1 MLIGICVNTVM
12 YVVYYSSQSIMTWV
26 YLFTQFGVAFQ
37 VTMAWMTPP
46 FLIQIL
52 LLHFNVTCRS
62 KKFNL
67 FKECKKCL
75 DMYNS
80 FSKSFRVFFFVYFIF
95 NQIYSIFYIFYVFT
109 KLMKPVYIWGAL
121 MGVVSQSVQTAF
133 VIFALNS
140 TSSAIDESFESL
152 QNLKIPIHERLL
164 QCPGEEE
171 KAQMNYLL
179 NKIEDVKPMNACGYF
194 EIGKSTLTSML
205 SVRLNLHTQS

>member
-1 MLIGICVNTVM
+1 MM
-12 YVVYYSSQSIMTWV
+12 YVIYYSSLSSIMTWL
-26 YLFTQFGVAFQ
+26 YLISQFGVAFQ

-52 LLHFNVTCRS
+52 LLHFNVTCTS
-62 KKFNL
+62 EKINL

-75 DMYNS
+75 EMYSS
-80 FSKSFRVFFFVYFIF
+80 FSKSFRTFFLVYFIF
-95 NQIYSIFYIFYVFT
+95 NQIYSIFYIFYVIT
-109 KLMKPVYIWGAL
+109 ELMKPVYVRGAL

-152 QNLKIPIHERLL
+152 QNIKIQIHERLL

-205 SVRLNLHTQS
+205 SVRFELR